1 VLGGAD
7 PGSAAFARCKGEPFL
22 MIKRLGRN
30 RLGRMGI
37 QLCGA
42 FEDSRGSEVGRAQG
56 PGGPSDKCQLPVP
69 SPHLAEDPQKGPET
83 FVPLRSL
90 VKAPP
95 RILTPSC
102 S

>member
-1 VLGGAD
+1 MLGGAD
-7 PGSAAFARCKGEPFL
+7 PSSAAFARCKGEPFL
-22 MIKRLGRN
+22 MIKRLGR
-30 RLGRMGI
+30 MGS

-56 PGGPSDKCQLPVP
+56 PRGPSDKCQLPVP

-95 RILTPSC
+95 RMLKQSYI
-102 S
+102 